1 MNAFK
6 KKYYRLDVNVGR
18 VELLNCEELFVQE
31 DILCLKLRE
40 QFVDYE
46 NQVSLAMIPFYAE
59 RILHLDKRIEEERNK
74 RDKANHDEMQFLK
87 RTLTDLSNSLA
98 KEKKDVEQ
106 KA

>member
-1 MNAFK
+1 MKDFFLLNGELKLDNDLLCDQITRPADFAFEQTMAFQTKEVSAELSDRMNAFK

-46 NQVSLAMIPFYAE
+46 NQVSLAMIPFY
-59 RILHLDKRIEEERNK
+59 
-74 RDKANHDEMQFLK
+74 
-87 RTLTDLSNSLA
+87 
-98 KEKKDVEQ
+98 
-106 KA
+106 